1 MITFRDH
8 PFTLRQLQYLV
19 AVARTGGFG
28 AAALACGVS
37 QPSLS
42 AQVAKIEEV
51 LGVAMFERNPRGVR
65 LTSEGREL
73 LPIFERMLATA
84 DELVEQV
91 QALVDPELATLR
103 IGVIPTVA
111 PYLLP
116 AAVRALREQFPKLT
130 IHWIEAQTADVEAAL
145 AKAELDAGIIADP
158 PTDPAF
164 TSREIG
170 ADRFFLLVPSTR
182 KPTRR
187 QRAKPADLAGEEVL
201 LLADGHC
208 LREHALD
215 ICVRAGAI
223 ESPFRATSLSTLVQ
237 MVGAGLGV
245 TLLPSSAVEVEVSR
259 APVRAVPFA
268 EPAPR
273 RTLRLVW
280 AQRSRRGA
288 LLERVAATIAE
299 VFDQAGRLG

>member
-1 MITFRDH
+1 MTNLRDH
-8 PFTLRQLQYLV
+8 PVTLRQVQYLV
-19 AVARTGGFG
+19 AVAQTGGFG

-42 AQVAKIEEV
+42 SQVAKIEDA
-51 LGVAMFERNPRGVR
+51 LGVAVFERSSRSVR
-65 LTSEGREL
+65 LTREGREL
-73 LPIFERMLATA
+73 LPILQRMLAAA
-84 DELVEQV
+84 DELVD
-91 QALVDPELATLR
+91 QARTLVDPELATLR

-116 AAVRALREQFPKLT
+116 AAVRALRERFPKLT
-130 IHWIEAQTADVEAAL
+130 IHWIEAQTANVEAAL
-145 AKAELDAGIIADP
+145 AQAELDAGIIADP

-164 TSREIG
+164 TSLELG
-170 ADRFFLLVPSTR
+170 ADRFFLLVPDTR

-187 QRAKPADLAGEEVL
+187 RHAKLADLAGEEVL

-208 LREHALD
+208 LRDHALEL
-215 ICVRAGAI
+215 CVREGAV

-245 TLLPSSAVEVEVSR
+245 TLLPSSAVEVEASR

-273 RTLRLVW
+273 RMLRLVW
-280 AQRSRRGA
+280 PERSRRGA
-288 LLERVAATIAE
+288 LLERVAAALAE
-299 VFDQAGRLG
+299 VFAKQ